1 MLMRGKLY
9 PPELLFAPSGATE
22 GNHFCPLQQIR
33 FAAGPGVL
41 SGVIRAF
48 SEQSWTSQ

>member
-9 PPELLFAPSGATE
+9 PPELLFALSGATE
-22 GNHFCPLQQIR
+22 GNHFCPLQQVH

-41 SGVIRAF
+41 SGATRAF
-48 SEQSWTSQ
+48 REQS